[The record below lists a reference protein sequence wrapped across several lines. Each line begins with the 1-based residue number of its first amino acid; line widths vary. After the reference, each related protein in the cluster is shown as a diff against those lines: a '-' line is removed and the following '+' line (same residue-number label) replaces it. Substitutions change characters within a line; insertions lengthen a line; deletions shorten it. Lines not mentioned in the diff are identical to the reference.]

1 MNTNELKQVLEQA
14 IKMGIETTGDLVEVI
29 ETNGWQTN
37 NEIINGIN
45 EMFCSNWSLERFNQE
60 KANKELEEAEAKT
73 NEALELLK
81 EIDEK
86 FCDVLNKY
94 TIADL
99 GAKYYQTLDKASMAV
114 YNAIASLK
122 ELVEDDGVENE

>member
-81 EIDEK
+81 EVDEK
-86 FCDVLNKY
+86 FCGVLNKY
-94 TIADL
+94 TIADV
-99 GAKYYQTLDKASMAV
+99 GAKYYQTLDRASMSV
-114 YNAIASLK
+114 YSAIASLK
-122 ELVEDDGVENE
+122 ELVEDEAE

>member
-45 EMFCSNWSLERFNQE
+45 EMFCNDWSIVDFYQQ
-60 KANKELEEAEAKT
+60 KASEELDDAEALT
-73 NEALELLK
+73 NKAIEILK
-81 EIDEK
+81 QVDEK

-94 TIADL
+94 TIAHV
-99 GAKYYQTLDKASMAV
+99 GAEYHQTLDKASMAV

-122 ELVEDDGVENE
+122 ELVEDEAE

>member
-14 IKMGIETTGDLVEVI
+14 IKMGIETTGDLIEVI
-29 ETNGWQTN
+29 EANGWQTN

-60 KANKELEEAEAKT
+60 KASKELAEVEEKT
-73 NEALELLK
+73 NEALKLLK

-86 FCDVLNKY
+86 FCTVLNKY
-94 TIADL
+94 TIADV
-99 GAKYYQTLDKASMAV
+99 GARYYQTLDKSSMAV

-122 ELVEDDGVENE
+122 ELVEDEAE

>member
-45 EMFCSNWSLERFNQE
+45 EMFCNDWSLERFNQE
-60 KANKELEEAEAKT
+60 KASKELEEAEAKT

-81 EIDEK
+81 EVDEK
-86 FCDVLNKY
+86 FCGVLNKY
-94 TIADL
+94 TIADV
-99 GAKYYQTLDKASMAV
+99 GAKYYQILDKSSMAV

-122 ELVEDDGVENE
+122 ELVEDEAE

>member
-45 EMFCSNWSLERFNQE
+45 EMFCNDWSIVDFYQQKVDE
-60 KANKELEEAEAKT
+60 ELEDAEALT
-73 NEALELLK
+73 NKAIEILK
-81 EIDEK
+81 QVDEK

-94 TIADL
+94 TISHV
-99 GAKYYQTLDKASMAV
+99 GAEYHQTLDKASMSV

-122 ELVEDDGVENE
+122 ELVEDEVE